1 MHTTTLRVVT
11 EHNTRWAQGDLA
23 GLCALYHPDIVFTD
37 HYAGQRYAG
46 AAVHAHVAGILKRSQ
61 LDSLHY
67 TDRPRVDDDTVTL
80 RYRETIRSSAGDELL
95 AVTACDIVRVQDGH
109 IIAIDEYAIPEARTA
124 LPSTRKSKATAGST
138 TANGVG
144 IGKIGLS
151 AREIG
156 FLLADLDGWM
166 RTALPFCDPALSLPQ
181 VAQATGYT
189 RNQIS
194 FALNQVRG
202 IGFFDYLNRMRVEH
216 LLHYVPPPATGGAL
230 AWAQAAGFRAASTF
244 YAAFRAATG
253 MSPAA
258 WLRSRT

>member
-1 MHTTTLRVVT
+1 
-11 EHNTRWAQGDLA
+11 
-23 GLCALYHPDIVFTD
+23 
-37 HYAGQRYAG
+37 
-46 AAVHAHVAGILKRSQ
+46 
-61 LDSLHY
+61 
-67 TDRPRVDDDTVTL
+67 
-80 RYRETIRSSAGDELL
+80 
-95 AVTACDIVRVQDGH
+95 
-109 IIAIDEYAIPEARTA
+109 
-124 LPSTRKSKATAGST
+124 
-138 TANGVG
+138 
-144 IGKIGLS
+144 
-151 AREIG
+151 
-156 FLLADLDGWM
+156 M

-216 LLHYVPPPATGGAL
+216 LLHYVQPPATGGAL